1 MPALSLVLGHHR
13 FAVSG
18 CDELPVAIDQEE
30 HLVAGLC
37 AVAFEWSEIILNDAI
52 KFLNGAKEL
61 GSIASAQVI
70 MGHFLAAIQPHRGQ
84 RFNRNAA
91 QEVISSRSECFNQ
104 Q

>member
-1 MPALSLVLGHHR
+1 MLALSLVLGHHR

-37 AVAFEWSEIILNDAI
+37 AVAFEWSERILNNAK
-52 KFLNGAKEL
+52 KFLNDAKEL

-70 MGHFLAAIQPHRGQ
+70 MGHFLAAIQLSPR
-84 RFNRNAA
+84 AA
-91 QEVISSRSECFNQ
+91 LQSKRSAGSYQ
-104 Q
+104 QQK